1 MNDSLLSFLGLC
13 RRARKLII
21 GAEACEKSLREG
33 KSRLIIYA
41 NDFSRSSL
49 KPVLEA
55 ASKANVKALEINR
68 SKNELSLA
76 LGKLCGV
83 VSIEDRGFAQ
93 KLRSMIDTDI

>member
-1 MNDSLLSFLGLC
+1 MNDKLLSFLGLC
-13 RRARKLII
+13 RRARKLTI

-49 KPVLEA
+49 KAVLNA
-55 ASKANVKALEINR
+55 AERAQTEALEVNR
-68 SKNELSLA
+68 SKEELSLA

-83 VSIEDRGFAQ
+83 MSVEDKGFAE
-93 KLRSMIDTDI
+93 KLRTMIKDE